1 MRYNDEV
8 APVHQATAP
17 EEPHAKLSEVIKLAI
32 RVLGMELQWGMGFPI
47 RRIQRIGLRRKIRQ
61 YEQWIA
67 QSKMHSCQGRK
78 LSGSRV
84 RRK

>member
-1 MRYNDEV
+1 MQFNEEV
-8 APVHQATAP
+8 APAHRTASP
-17 EEPHAKLSEVIKLAI
+17 EESHAKLSDVLKLAVK
-32 RVLGMELQWGMGFPI
+32 VLGMELQWMIGFPI

-61 YEQWIA
+61 YERWIA
-67 QSKMHSCQGRK
+67 QSKMQSCQGRR